1 MKIKYIQ
8 EPGCNNNSIIIKAMK
23 SSWCSKGEEIG
34 NINVCI
40 IEEYAKI
47 EGFCVKEKYREIGI
61 GKNLLKKAIEQL
73 REWNIDKIIVYPNSE
88 DIYEDK
94 MIQIEKLYEIYRKLG
109 FDFEDKNED
118 VTKTNNKMIYI
129 I

>member
-8 EPGCNNNSIIIKAMK
+8 EPGCNNSSIIIKAMK

-47 EGFCVKEKYREIGI
+47 EGFCVKEKYRKIGI
-61 GKNLLKKAIEQL
+61 GKNLLKKVIEQL

-88 DIYEDK
+88 DIYEYK